1 MAPCQSQ
8 IIEKYLTVLE
18 FRASIIEYK
27 RRKYL
32 LMLSISCQKGKTNL
46 STPKPWRLYINGIGS
61 QCLQANYGSNDL
73 STHAES

>member
-18 FRASIIEYK
+18 FRASIIDYK

-32 LMLSISCQKGKTNL
+32 LMLSISCQKSVN
-46 STPKPWRLYINGIGS
+46 KPIN
-61 QCLQANYGSNDL
+61 
-73 STHAES
+73 T